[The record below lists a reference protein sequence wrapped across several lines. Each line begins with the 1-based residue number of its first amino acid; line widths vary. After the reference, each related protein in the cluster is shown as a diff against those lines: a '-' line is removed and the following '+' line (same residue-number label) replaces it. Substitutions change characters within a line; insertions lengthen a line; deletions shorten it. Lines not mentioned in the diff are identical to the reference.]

1 MLQFFLSSSLPLQ
14 LPSIDP
20 PCPHCTRHRVSVIP
34 TLPSRLQIQNNTL
47 EFIDVQN
54 PGASRHIQMSA
65 CLFQVRDVL
74 WPQKSKDCYDPVP
87 SNKQVQTQDIVGLT
101 VIFPLLIAFFF
112 FPHCW
117 HFFSGRYC
125 LQEFCLMS
133 CMYFSAGETCYIHV
147 IRLFIQNVTSAIHF
161 TDCDCSIHT
170 MDRKKKKLRKIIQSG
185 GSRMNLS

>member
-87 SNKQVQTQDIVGLT
+87 SNKQVQTQEIVGLT

-112 FPHCW
+112 FSTLLTL
-117 HFFSGRYC
+117 FFREVLFARILSHELYVFLSWGNMLY
-125 LQEFCLMS
+125 S
-133 CMYFSAGETCYIHV
+133 CDKVIYTKCNKCYSFH
-147 IRLFIQNVTSAIHF
+147 RL
-161 TDCDCSIHT
+161 
-170 MDRKKKKLRKIIQSG
+170 
-185 GSRMNLS
+185 